1 MVMEEVENVEDA
13 QVMSRARD
21 GTMEMVRVRTPRHGQ
36 LLGVVESRL
45 GFGKMNIICSD
56 RKARICRVPGKYR
69 QHLWVKEGEIVLVE
83 PWQFEGDRKGDIV
96 YKYRK
101 AQVSWLHEHGY
112 LKDLGV

>member
-1 MVMEEVENVEDA
+1 MIKRKEETEGQFESMEGQEDA
-13 QVMSRARD
+13 AGV
-21 GTMEMVRVRTPRHGQ
+21 TMRVRTPRPGQ
-36 LLGVVESRL
+36 LLGIVESRL

-83 PWQFEGDRKGDIV
+83 PWQFEGDKKGDII

-101 AQVSWLHEHGY
+101 AQASWLHEHGY
-112 LKDLGV
+112 LKNLGV